1 VALEILKG
9 NWTMKLYSQSA
20 TARKFSSQPDF
31 YGLADSTF
39 PRSAKYVDP
48 QLRWQIEQIA
58 ENGARALYELILEL
72 REASTARGWFDNR
85 IATYAS
91 IRREQLRAIGADHF
105 PDHLAAIDGGR
116 RDV

>member
-1 VALEILKG
+1 MQQSSIPTALKCPAGSSGTSREPVVA
-9 NWTMKLYSQSA
+9 
-20 TARKFSSQPDF
+20 DF
-31 YGLADSTF
+31 EALADSTF
-39 PRSAKYVDP
+39 PRSAKSVDP

-58 ENGARALYELILEL
+58 ACGGRAIYELILEL

-91 IRREQLRAIGADHF
+91 LRREQLKAIGADRF

-116 RDV
+116 R